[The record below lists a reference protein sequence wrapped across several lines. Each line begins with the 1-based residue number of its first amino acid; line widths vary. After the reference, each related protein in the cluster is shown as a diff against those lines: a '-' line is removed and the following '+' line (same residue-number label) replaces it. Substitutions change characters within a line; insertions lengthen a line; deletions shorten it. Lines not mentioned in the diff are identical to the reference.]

1 MYHKVNEDVVTKG
14 KQNKMSKK
22 HQTYDQ
28 NTLNKIFTKTYIS
41 KKQNTQNKT
50 KQNNNIKNIKCHGL
64 YFRYNKM

>member
-1 MYHKVNEDVVTKG
+1 MHYKVNEDVVTKR

-22 HQTYDQ
+22 KHLTY

-50 KQNNNIKNIKCHGL
+50 IISKISNVLEYISDTTKC
-64 YFRYNKM
+64 KKV